1 MIKYLRYLIVAV
13 FVSLMGYWAFSIY
26 DTYSQHTAAALRIEK
41 YAPAPMAMVEPKG
54 SGEASSQPVPPP
66 PPQVNKVKVLGIVE
80 LELSQATTWTTILQI
95 LAIIL
100 GSAIGIRIINT
111 TFKKFEKA

>member
-1 MIKYLRYLIVAV
+1 MIKYLRYFIVAV

-54 SGEASSQPVPPP
+54 SGEASSQPAPPLP
-66 PPQVNKVKVLGIVE
+66 PMNKVKVLGIVE

-100 GSAIGIRIINT
+100 GSAFGIKIINT